1 MRAVPTSVGSRSE
14 TGKIRKIRK
23 RADEMKQCFYRSN
36 LVLRVVMSRSLKAR
50 ATARLL
56 ATARVLPWI
65 FHSSSDNPSQI
76 RISSMQAEGE
86 LL

>member
-1 MRAVPTSVGSRSE
+1 MLSE
-14 TGKIRKIRK
+14 AFDVDF
-23 RADEMKQCFYRSN
+23 ADIAAEQLADAHVSN

-65 FHSSSDNPSQI
+65 FHSSSDNPSQT